1 MIAYLDAALVSALK
15 QVIGGFG
22 VFLVLALLMDW
33 IGGKLQSAA
42 RSLFGR
48 GYDYV
53 LLPGTMCRN
62 AGVALGCLVT
72 GTKMSRS
79 SFSVDGRDVEV
90 DRKRLPVGTPFAVVK
105 RMVILACPL
114 FLGCSLILGVSLL
127 AGSMGILPDSSGV
140 VVNGELPGVVS
151 YFTTMLRAAIGM
163 FTSMVFVWHWTSP
176 FCLLCLYLFFTVAT
190 RMTIS
195 HHELLGIM
203 SGIII
208 FALALLLLNL
218 IPGVGTLMTKLAVFA
233 APCVFVLHAILLFAV
248 LLNIVFYVLLCVLAR
263 MFGKKKSRSGK

>member
-1 MIAYLDAALVSALK
+1 MIEYLDKAVVSAMK

-33 IGGKLQSAA
+33 IGAKLQAVA
-42 RSLFGR
+42 RSLFGK
-48 GYDYV
+48 GYDFV

-62 AGVALGCLVT
+62 AGEALGCLIT

-79 SFSVDGRDVEV
+79 LFSVNGRDYEV
-90 DRKRLPVGTPFAVVK
+90 DRKKLPVGTPLAVVK
-105 RMVILACPL
+105 RMVILACPIV
-114 FLGCSLILGVSLL
+114 LGCCLILGVSLL

-140 VVNGELPGVVS
+140 VVDGELPGVVS
-151 YFTTMLRAAIGM
+151 YFTSMFMAAVGMLV
-163 FTSMVFVWHWTSP
+163 SMVFVWNWTSP

-195 HHELLGIM
+195 HRELLGIM
-203 SGIII
+203 SGIFI

-218 IPGVGTLMTKLAVFA
+218 IPGVGMLMIKLAVLV
-233 APCVFVLHAILLFAV
+233 APCVFVLHVILLFAV
-248 LLNIVFYVLLCVLAR
+248 LLNVVFWLVLCIGAR
-263 MFGKKKSRSGK
+263 MFGKRRS

>member
-1 MIAYLDAALVSALK
+1 MIEFLDTALVSAIK

-22 VFLVLALLMDW
+22 IFLVLALLMDW
-33 IGGKLQSAA
+33 VGGKLQTVA

-48 GYDYV
+48 GYDFV

-62 AGVALGCLVT
+62 AGEAVGCMLT

-79 SFSVDGRDVEV
+79 AFSVNGSDYEV
-90 DRKRLPVGTPFAVVK
+90 DRKRLPVGTPMAVVK
-105 RMVILACPL
+105 RMVILGCPIL
-114 FLGCSLILGVSLL
+114 LGCCIILGVALL
-127 AGSMGILPDSSGV
+127 AGSTGILPDSSGV
-140 VVNGELPGVVS
+140 VVDGELPGVVS
-151 YFTTMLRAAIGM
+151 YFTTMFTAAVGM
-163 FTSMVFVWHWTSP
+163 LGSMVFVWHWTSP
-176 FCLLCLYLFFTVAT
+176 FCLLCLYLFFTIAT

-195 HHELLGIM
+195 HRELLGIM

-218 IPGVGTLMTKLAVFA
+218 IPGVGMLMTKLAVIV

-248 LLNIVFYVLLCVLAR
+248 LLNVVFWLGLCMIAR
-263 MFGKKKSRSGK
+263 LFGKKRS

>member
-1 MIAYLDAALVSALK
+1 MIEYLDKAVVSAMK

-33 IGGKLQSAA
+33 IGAKLQAVA
-42 RSLFGR
+42 RSLFGK
-48 GYDYV
+48 GYDFV

-62 AGVALGCLVT
+62 AGEALGCLIT
-72 GTKMSRS
+72 GTKMSRNL
-79 SFSVDGRDVEV
+79 FSVNGRDYEV
-90 DRKRLPVGTPFAVVK
+90 DRKRLPVGTPLAVVK
-105 RMVILACPL
+105 RMVILACPIV
-114 FLGCSLILGVSLL
+114 LGCCLILGVSLL

-140 VVNGELPGVVS
+140 VVDGELPGVVS
-151 YFTTMLRAAIGM
+151 YFTSMFMAAVGMLV
-163 FTSMVFVWHWTSP
+163 SMVFVWHWTSP

-195 HHELLGIM
+195 HRELLGIM

-208 FALALLLLNL
+208 FAIALLLLNL
-218 IPGVGTLMTKLAVFA
+218 IPGVGMLMTKLAVLV

-248 LLNIVFYVLLCVLAR
+248 LLNVVFWLGLCMIAR
-263 MFGKKKSRSGK
+263 LFGKKRS

>member
-1 MIAYLDAALVSALK
+1 MIECLDTAVVSAVK
-15 QVIGGFG
+15 QVVGGFG

-33 IGGKLQSAA
+33 IGGKLQSVA

-48 GYDYV
+48 GYDFV

-62 AGVALGCLVT
+62 AGEALGCLIT

-79 SFSVDGRDVEV
+79 LFSVNGRDYEV
-90 DRKRLPVGTPFAVVK
+90 DRKRLPVGTPLAVFK
-105 RMVILACPL
+105 RMVILASPI
-114 FLGCSLILGVSLL
+114 FLGCCLILGVSLI

-140 VVNGELPGVVS
+140 VVDGELPGVVS
-151 YFTTMLRAAIGM
+151 YLTSMLMAAVGM
-163 FTSMVFVWHWTSP
+163 LASMVFVWHWTSP

-195 HHELLGIM
+195 HRELLGIM

-218 IPGVGTLMTKLAVFA
+218 IPGVGMLMIKLAVLV
-233 APCVFVLHAILLFAV
+233 APCVFVLHVILFAV
-248 LLNIVFYVLLCVLAR
+248 LLNVVFWLGLCIIAR
-263 MFGKKKSRSGK
+263 MFGKRRL